1 LSRLKGAIAS
11 IPKHK
16 LLEGTVLEVLGN
28 KMSIRLANNGR
39 ILVGIPYL
47 GGPCSTGA
55 AVKIDY
61 SSGQPVAYAIGEAYV
76 APIVK
81 KTIANSS
88 KGSTSEPGRI
98 SPAEHSFLAHTDVPD
113 AYTDQALRLV
123 AVKADESGLEFRDA
137 AANAIITSAIVLND
151 VSQGV
156 LVSYP
161 ATVQGLDEA
170 NASAQSGDTIYL
182 PAATIEG
189 DHTLKSGVAYL
200 GQFVKSVTFT
210 GKLTLEAGSKLYN
223 AAVERSANDSS
234 EVVAVQGPVD
244 GGAILDYC
252 ILRAVQNGSGDAIAV
267 KVNSSSGILY
277 IPRCSVEGLSNGGS
291 GYAIYRGEGNAC
303 QIKAYWCSLEGSTA
317 VANTNSDIF
326 TYGCTYDTPTTH
338 GVTMEGDGAVGGGGS
353 PDPQFVV
360 DGVLYAPV
368 TGVSGVYVAP
378 RGAALDEV
386 LVYLNDSG
394 SSGNTV
400 VDVHRNGIS
409 IFDTPPVIAAGGV
422 GVAQVFTPVDTL
434 CEALDIYTVDIDQ
447 AATGAKGL
455 TVILGFSSS
464 SGGGS
469 GGANALSELSD
480 VALSAPAV
488 DDVLSYNGSQW
499 TNIPG
504 NGEKARF
511 AATLSG
517 THTPTNNTWGLIGFL
532 TEVFDQGGYYDNT
545 AGNYKWTPP
554 AGAVMVTLLAEWSNP
569 NANGQSIAIY
579 KNGSALQTLTHRVAT
594 AYNHGHQLVV
604 IDEADGDDYYQAY
617 AWRWDGSGAIASNNG
632 TRFSGVSL

>member
-1 LSRLKGAIAS
+1 MPVNRLKGAIAS

-16 LLEGTVLEVLGN
+16 LLEGVVLEVLGS
-28 KMSIRLANNGR
+28 KMSVRLANNGR

-55 AVKIDY
+55 AVRIDY

-76 APIVK
+76 APVVK
-81 KTIANSS
+81 KTIVNSS
-88 KGSTSEPGRI
+88 KGSTSEPGRT
-98 SPAEHSFLAHTDVPD
+98 PAAEHSFISHTDVPD
-113 AYTDQALRLV
+113 TYADQGLRLV

-161 ATVQGLDEA
+161 ATAQGLDD
-170 NASAQSGDTIYL
+170 ASASAESGDTIYL

-189 DHTLKSGVAYL
+189 NHTLKGGVAYL

-210 GKLTLEAGSKLYN
+210 GMLTLEVGAKLYN

-234 EVVAVQGPVD
+234 ELVAVQGPAD

-252 ILRAVQNGSGDAIAV
+252 ILRAVQQGSGNAIAV
-267 KVNSSSGILY
+267 RVNSSGGILY

-291 GYAIYRGEGNAC
+291 GYAIYRGEGNVC
-303 QIKAYWCSLEGSTA
+303 QIRAYWCSLEGSTA

-326 TYGCTYDTPTTH
+326 TYGCTYDTPNTH
-338 GVTMEGDGAVGGGGS
+338 GVTMEGDGADGSGSGGS

-360 DGVLYAPV
+360 DGVLYAPI
-368 TGVSGVYVAP
+368 TGVGGVYVAP

-386 LVYLNDSG
+386 LVYLHDSG
-394 SSGNTV
+394 SAGSTV
-400 VDVHRNGIS
+400 VDVCRNGDS
-409 IFDTPPVIAAGGV
+409 IFDPPPVIAAGGANV
-422 GVAQVFTPVDTL
+422 VQVFTPADTL
-434 CEALDIYTVDIDQ
+434 CAELDVYTVNIDQ
-447 AATGAKGL
+447 IATGARGL
-455 TVILGFSSS
+455 TVILGFS
-464 SGGGS
+464 GGS
-469 GGANALSELSD
+469 NEPGSLAELSD
-480 VALSAPAV
+480 VVLSSPV
-488 DDVLSYNGSQW
+488 TGDVLSYNGSQW
-499 TNIPG
+499 TNSPA
-504 NGEKARF
+504 ETKACF

-517 THTPTNNTWGLIGFL
+517 AHTPSNNTWGLIGFP
-532 TEVFDQGGYYDNT
+532 TEVFDQGGYYNNT

-554 AGAVMVTLLAEWSNP
+554 AGTVMVTLLAEWSNP

-617 AWRWDGSGAIASNNG
+617 AWRWDGSGAIANTNG
-632 TRFSGVSL
+632 TRFSGVCL